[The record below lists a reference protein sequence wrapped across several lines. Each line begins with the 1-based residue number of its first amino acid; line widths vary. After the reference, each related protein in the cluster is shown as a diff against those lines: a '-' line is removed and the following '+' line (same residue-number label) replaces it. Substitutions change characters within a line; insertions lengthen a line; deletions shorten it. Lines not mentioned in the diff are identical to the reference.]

1 MQAHRYHAREL
12 REVRDELERL
22 QEKVALLD
30 RDLAEDSYDSS
41 YETRGQLSLVSLG
54 LRRAHGAIGCAEGRL

>member
-1 MQAHRYHAREL
+1 MQRHDKRTIREISA
-12 REVRDELERL
+12 ELQRL

-30 RDLAEDSYDSS
+30 RDLAEDSHDSS

-54 LRRAHGAIGCAEGRL
+54 LRHAHAAIGCAEGRL